1 MEKIDELKAK
11 AMASNSKNANPI
23 KDIEASKTRE
33 EGELSDSYD
42 DENQGCST
50 AQSSGTVAPP
60 SGPTSAPSAVKSPPP
75 NLAGNTVSG
84 NNLASTVDIPS
95 RQSVPPKS
103 QKNIEKNR
111 LPFES
116 SNPSWYAPSGGS
128 NNLVIR
134 FTDDE
139 SGSDSEECS
148 QQRTV
153 EHKANSTTD
162 GCRRPLTSSAPKS
175 NKLGQTSRNITRVIP
190 KKPLSRT
197 FSSSMTKINGGANSR
212 VAGPSAVDQGS
223 RIRYLNPRNKNMASQ
238 DLGYDLGVGLN
249 NSKLQDLRQ
258 QIALRE
264 SELKLKA
271 AQQNKEA
278 VSASTLNL
286 DNGAGR
292 KWTPTSVDAGPLDP
306 KEPDKK
312 RLKISESSFTHLN
325 SDAQQEVHLLKS
337 NLVSK
342 DQQLETNSLRSR
354 DKVDHSKKVVPSKA
368 KSSIKWQKKDDKLA
382 DVSSDDTSKVVK
394 DGVDPQTNL
403 HQSKRTSRQVD
414 LSVLANQTA
423 SLTKISPGALPNN
436 LSTAELNHPT
446 KVGLHNPPSSSQ
458 SKATRELNLTKGS
471 NGCEVISGDK
481 TLEPY
486 YSEKCQTSQNTAN
499 LWNCLGNVNVSG
511 HCNVDIHS
519 LDEIEE
525 KLDKELEE
533 AQEHRRICEIEE
545 RNALKAYRKARR
557 ALIEANARCRDLYRE
572 RELCSARFRS
582 FIVDDS
588 SLVWSSRQHE
598 HSGIGLD
605 TSDNVRENMDLVPMS
620 SHRLQP
626 DYDGFNEPAYDPNIQ
641 CINIAPRTMSHQH
654 ENGQNLGSE
663 PCSEPDASTSEPF
676 HHNSNN
682 AANKVRSPCSPIIS
696 ADEDEET
703 SPMDHDSVQ
712 PSPGYQQ
719 KKQKSELT
727 QKNANNESNNQD
739 SLLLEATLRSE
750 LFARLGVRT
759 SSKNIDSCDHGE
771 PAVERGAE
779 NDVKSEKTQVS
790 NGSLTLSE
798 AEKKQLFDVSGPEKL
813 NKVIS
818 VALVQNES
826 QHHEK
831 KNISEFFS
839 AANSEDNGF
848 SIGCHY
854 SATSII
860 FSPSSILRSAIGH
873 VRGMAA
879 VTRQRE
885 DRFYRKEGAYVNF
898 DEIQWSGQIANSLE
912 EVVRGLSGKEMG
924 SYMCTIAVDPFWP
937 LCMYD
942 IRGKCNNDECPFQH
956 VKDFSKRDVSQN
968 TDDDSD
974 IAECQLGLMSCQQ
987 RSNGSTK
994 PSKCHDVFISPTYI
1008 VSLDILK
1015 ADPHPHE
1022 SVVTWRNA
1030 HCWSKCF
1037 SICITLSSLL
1047 QKDLPTDE
1055 PFLDGSDGRIEVHG
1069 SWNTQ
1074 SSYFQSRNGIVN
1086 KLNEALGMNAQ
1097 SLEMALLILNQEVNR
1112 MEGMKKAL
1120 SLLSRALE
1128 ADPASEILWIVY
1140 LLICYTHMTF
1150 VGKDDMFSYAVRN
1163 NEGSYELWLMYI
1175 NSRKQLDDRLVAYEA
1190 ALSALCRGA
1199 SSSGKDEMH
1208 TSACILDLF
1217 LQMMDCL
1224 CISGNVE
1231 KAIQTI
1237 YRLLPSTTNSDGPHS
1252 LMFTDILTCLT
1263 ISDKCVLW
1271 VSCIYLVIYRKLP
1284 DAVLQRLERE
1294 KELLPVEW
1302 PSVHLGDDEK
1312 KKVVQ
1317 FLEMV
1322 VSCVDSY
1329 INIETFKSEI
1339 DLRSAQLFALNHIRC
1354 MVALDRSECS
1364 QNLLEKYIK
1373 LYPSC
1378 LELVLISARVQKN
1391 DSGNLAFTGFEEAL
1405 CNWPKEAPGI
1415 QCIWNQYADYA
1426 QQNGKP
1432 DLVKKLMTRWYHSV
1446 WKAQYPESENL
1457 NAIDGGNS
1465 FVSLELGSTSRPE
1478 FLAPSSNQMDVMFGY
1493 LNQFLYKFL
1502 QNDCVEAHSAIDLA
1516 LRAATATGFNLC
1528 VKEHAMFLLNNESHE
1543 EGIPISW
1550 QLNTLNM
1557 YLDAA
1562 RSFAVS
1568 EPLSRHFIGKIEK
1581 SRVQQLVR
1589 NILSPVLVDSYLV
1602 NLVLEVW
1609 HGPSLLPQN
1618 ITEPKNLVD
1627 FVEAILGIAPSNY
1640 ELVFSVSKMLSKGD
1654 SYSDI
1659 SPGLLFWVGST
1670 LVNAIFHAVPIPPE
1684 YVWVKAA
1691 DILGNILGTETI
1703 LKRYYK
1709 KALSV
1714 YPFSLK
1720 LWQCY
1725 HKVTKINGDGNAVV
1739 EAARERG
1746 IELD

>member
-11 AMASNSKNANPI
+11 AMASNSKNANPS

-42 DENQGCST
+42 DENQVCST

-60 SGPTSAPSAVKSPPP
+60 SGPNSAPSAVKSPPP

-148 QQRTV
+148 QQKTV
-153 EHKANSTTD
+153 EHKSNSATD
-162 GCRRPLTSSAPKS
+162 GYRRPLTSSAPKL

-197 FSSSMTKINGGANSR
+197 FSSSMTKIDGGANSR
-212 VAGPSAVDQGS
+212 GAGPSAVDQGS
-223 RIRYLNPRNKNMASQ
+223 RIRYLNTRNKNMASQ
-238 DLGYDLGVGLN
+238 DLGSDQGVGLN

-278 VSASTLNL
+278 VSASTMNL

-292 KWTPTSVDAGPLDP
+292 KWTPTSVDAGPMDP

-312 RLKISESSFTHLN
+312 RLKISEYSFTHLN
-325 SDAQQEVHLLKS
+325 SDAQQEIHLVKS
-337 NLVSK
+337 SLVSK

-354 DKVDHSKKVVPSKA
+354 DKVDHSKKVVPSKV
-368 KSSIKWQKKDDKLA
+368 KSSIKCQKKDDKLV
-382 DVSSDDTSKVVK
+382 DVLSDDTSKVVK
-394 DGVDPQTNL
+394 DGVDMQTNL
-403 HQSKRTSRQVD
+403 HQSKKTSRQVD
-414 LSVLANQTA
+414 LSVLSNQTA
-423 SLTKISPGALPNN
+423 SLTNISPGSLPNN
-436 LSTAELNHPT
+436 LA
-446 KVGLHNPPSSSQ
+446 
-458 SKATRELNLTKGS
+458 
-471 NGCEVISGDK
+471 
-481 TLEPY
+481 
-486 YSEKCQTSQNTAN
+486 SQNTAN

-557 ALIEANARCRDLYRE
+557 ALIEANARCRDLYSQ

-588 SLVWSSRQHE
+588 SLLWSSRQHE
-598 HSGIGLD
+598 HSRIGLD
-605 TSDNVRENMDLVPMS
+605 TSNNVLENMDLVPMS
-620 SHRLQP
+620 SHRFQP

-676 HHNSNN
+676 HRNSNN

-703 SPMDHDSVQ
+703 SPMDNDSVQ
-712 PSPGYQQ
+712 PSPEYQQ
-719 KKQKSELT
+719 KKQKSEVT
-727 QKNANNESNNQD
+727 QKNANNESSNQD

-759 SSKNIDSCDHGE
+759 SSKNIDSCYHGE

-779 NDVKSEKTQVS
+779 NDVESEKNQAN

-798 AEKKQLFDVSGPEKL
+798 AEKKQLFDVSGPEEL

-831 KNISEFFS
+831 KNISEVFS
-839 AANSEDNGF
+839 AASSEDNGF
-848 SIGCHY
+848 SIGCQY

-873 VRGMAA
+873 VRVMAPI
-879 VTRQRE
+879 TRQRE
-885 DRFYRKEGAYVNF
+885 DHFYGKEGAYVNF

-937 LCMYD
+937 LCMYEL
-942 IRGKCNNDECPFQH
+942 RGKCNNDECPFQH
-956 VKDFSKRDVSQN
+956 VKDFSKRDISQN
-968 TDDDSD
+968 ADDDSD

-994 PSKCHDVFISPTYI
+994 PSKCHDVFVSPTYI

-1069 SWNTQ
+1069 SWNRQ
-1074 SSYFQSRNGIVN
+1074 SSYFQSKNGIVN
-1086 KLNEALGMNAQ
+1086 KLNQALGMNAQ

-1120 SLLSRALE
+1120 YLLSRALE
-1128 ADPASEILWIVY
+1128 VDPASEILWIVY
-1140 LLICYTHMTF
+1140 VLICYSHMTF

-1175 NSRKQLDDRLVAYEA
+1175 NSQKQLDDRLVAYGA

-1199 SSSGKDEMH
+1199 SSTGKDEMH

-1237 YRLLPSTTNSDGPHS
+1237 YRPLPSTTNSDGPHS
-1252 LMFTDILTCLT
+1252 PMFTDILTCLT

-1284 DAVLQRLERE
+1284 DAVLQRLECE

-1329 INIETFKSEI
+1329 INIETCKSEI

-1354 MVALDRSECS
+1354 MVVLDSSECS

-1391 DSGNLAFTGFEEAL
+1391 DSGNLAFIGFEEAL
-1405 CNWPKEAPGI
+1405 HNWPKEAPGI
-1415 QCIWNQYADYA
+1415 QCIWNQYAEYA

-1432 DLVKKLMTRWYHSV
+1432 DLVKKLMTRWFHSV
-1446 WKAQYPESENL
+1446 WKVQKSESENL

-1465 FVSLELGSTSRPE
+1465 FVSLELGSTSKPD
-1478 FLAPSSNQMDVMFGY
+1478 FLAPSSSQMDVTFGY
-1493 LNQFLYKFL
+1493 LNHFLYKFL
-1502 QNDCVEAHSAIDLA
+1502 QNDHVEARSAIDLA
-1516 LRAATATGFNLC
+1516 LRAATATSFNLC
-1528 VKEHAMFLLNNESHE
+1528 VKEHAMFLLNDESQE

-1562 RSFAVS
+1562 RSFAVP
-1568 EPLSRHFIGKIEK
+1568 EPLSRHFISKIEK

-1589 NILSPVLVDSYLV
+1589 NILSPVSFDSYLV

-1609 HGPSLLPQN
+1609 YGPSLLPQN

-1684 YVWVKAA
+1684 YIWVKAA

-1725 HKVTKINGDGNAVV
+1725 HKVTKINGDGDAVV